1 MRIGIFGS
9 EYQLEKQS
17 IIRRVFSKLA
27 ALGAEVYVDADFSDF
42 LRDTFGFEPAVAG
55 ILSGDEFDLEVAISM
70 GGDGTFL
77 RTAARVNRQNIPIL
91 GINTGRLGFLADVGS
106 TEVEETLE
114 EVFKH
119 YYRVEERTLL
129 RLGTETRAYQ
139 GYNYALN
146 EIAVLKRDTS
156 SMITIHTELNGEYL
170 TSYQADGLVIATP
183 TGSTA
188 YSMSV
193 NGPIILPQDNS
204 LVLSPVAPHSL
215 NVRPLVIPD
224 DYEIRLN
231 VESRNRTFLVSLDGR
246 SEIFPSGIRLT
257 ISKANYTTKVIK
269 RYNHTFYQTLR
280 EKLMWGADV
289 RMKKT

>member
-1 MRIGIFGS
+1 MKVGIFGS
-9 EYQLEKQS
+9 QYQQEKQS
-17 IIRRVFSKLA
+17 IIRRVFSKLTS
-27 ALGAEVYVDADFSDF
+27 LEAEIYVDTLFHDYLLDA
-42 LRDTFGFEPAVAG
+42 FGFEPPING
-55 ILSGDEFDLEVAISM
+55 LLTGDIFDLDIAISL

-106 TEVEETLE
+106 TDVEDTLE
-114 EVFKH
+114 ELFKH
-119 YYRVEERTLL
+119 YYKVEERILL
-129 RLGTETRAYQ
+129 RLETESRAYK

-146 EIAVLKRDTS
+146 EVAVLKRDTS
-156 SMITIHTELNGEYL
+156 SMITIHTSLNGEYL

-204 LVLSPVAPHSL
+204 IVLSPVAPHSL
-215 NVRPLVIPD
+215 NVRPLVIPND
-224 DYEIRLN
+224 FEITLG
-231 VESRNRTFLVSLDGR
+231 VESRNRTFLISLDGR
-246 SEIFPSGIRLT
+246 SEIFPAGIQLKV
-257 ISKANYTTKVIK
+257 SKADYTTKVIK
-269 RYNHTFYQTLR
+269 RYNHTFYETLR

-289 RMKKT
+289 RMK